1 MTHPLNR
8 PFRVVVGVDGSEISE
23 SVIERALDAAH
34 RHDSAEMHFIRV
46 VDISPTVF
54 HRGHQGQIDAA
65 HSQLHTAVSEKLDDF
80 GFGDQHGYRARVY
93 ATAGKAAE
101 EILQL
106 AADVEAD
113 LIVIGRHGHEGTKS
127 KKFGTVP
134 QQVIRD
140 ARCPVLVEQPP
151 EYVAQEPACEA
162 CVAARRDS
170 DGERWFCDAHSAEPR
185 WKSTMVITSAF
196 IPVHGVS

>member
-1 MTHPLNR
+1 MTHPVNR
-8 PFRVVVGVDGSEISE
+8 PFRVVVGVDGSELSDA
-23 SVIERALDAAH
+23 VIERALDAAN
-34 RHDSAEMHFIRV
+34 RHDSAELHFIRV
-46 VDISPTVF
+46 VDISPTLF

-65 HSQLHTAVSEKLDDF
+65 HGQLCALVSEKLGDF
-80 GFGDQHGYRARVY
+80 GFDQRDGYRARVH

-113 LIVIGRHGHEGTKS
+113 LIVIGRHGHAGKQR

-134 QQVIRD
+134 QRVVQE

-151 EYVAQEPACEA
+151 EYAAQEPACEA

-170 DGERWFCDAHSAEPR
+170 DGERWFCATHSAEPR
-185 WKSTMVITSAF
+185 WKSTTVITSAF